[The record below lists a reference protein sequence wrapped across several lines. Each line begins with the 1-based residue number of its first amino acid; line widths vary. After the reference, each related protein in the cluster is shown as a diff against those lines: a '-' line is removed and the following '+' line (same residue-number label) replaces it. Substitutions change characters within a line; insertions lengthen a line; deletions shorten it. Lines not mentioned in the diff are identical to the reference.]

1 VRYAIDKAGFG
12 VNRRGPRDKAALH
25 RQSAFTLIEI
35 IVTIVVIGISATA
48 LLSVFSSMI
57 RGSADPL
64 IQQQAT
70 TIAEAYMEEIMLRAF
85 EDPQTAESGV
95 AETGETRPNY
105 DDVQDYNSLGTNQV
119 RDQNNNPVAAL
130 SAYGV
135 TVLVEGDALNT
146 ITVPAGAAMRV
157 DVTVT
162 HPAIADIL
170 LSGYRTRYP

>member
-1 VRYAIDKAGFG
+1 VR
-12 VNRRGPRDKAALH
+12 RDKAALR

-70 TIAEAYMEEIMLRAF
+70 SIAEAYMEEIMLRAF
-85 EDPQTAESGV
+85 EDPQVAESGV

-119 RDQNNNPVAAL
+119 RDQNNNPIAAL

-135 TVLVEGDALNT
+135 TVAVVGDDALNT
-146 ITVPAGAAMRV
+146 IPAGAAMRV

>member
-1 VRYAIDKAGFG
+1 MLTGGARFG
-12 VNRRGPRDKAALH
+12 ATRIGRTEKAAPR

-35 IVTIVVIGISATA
+35 IVTIVVVGISATA
-48 LLSVFSSMI
+48 LLSVFSNMI

-70 TIAEAYMEEIMLRAF
+70 SIAEAYMEEIMLRAF
-85 EDPQTAESGV
+85 EDPQVAEDGA

-105 DDVQDYNSLGTNQV
+105 DDVQDYNSLGTTEV

-130 SAYGV
+130 GAYGV
-135 TVLVEGDALNT
+135 TVLVEGDVLN
-146 ITVPAGAAMRV
+146 TVPAAAAMRV

-162 HPAIADIL
+162 HPAVADIL
-170 LSGYRTRYP
+170 LSGYRTRY

>member
-1 VRYAIDKAGFG
+1 MRS
-12 VNRRGPRDKAALH
+12 
-25 RQSAFTLIEI
+25 QSAFTLIEI
-35 IVTIVVIGISATA
+35 IVTIVAIGISATA

-57 RGSADPL
+57 RGSADPV

-85 EDPQTAESGV
+85 EDPQVAESGI
-95 AETGETRPNY
+95 AEAGETRPNY

-119 RDQNNNPVAAL
+119 RDQNNNPVTAL

-135 TVLVEGDALNT
+135 TVLVERDDALNT
-146 ITVPAGAAMRV
+146 VPEAAAMRV

>member
-1 VRYAIDKAGFG
+1 VCFPADNARFG
-12 VNRRGPRDKAALH
+12 VTPVFPREKAALR

-35 IVTIVVIGISATA
+35 IVTIIVIGISATA

-57 RGSADPL
+57 RGSADPV
-64 IQQQAT
+64 IQQQAA

-85 EDPQTAESGV
+85 EDPQVAESGA
-95 AETGETRPNY
+95 AEAGETRPNY

-135 TVLVEGDALNT
+135 TVVVVGDALN
-146 ITVPAGAAMRV
+146 TVPAGAAMRV

-170 LSGYRTRYP
+170 LSGYRARYP

>member
-1 VRYAIDKAGFG
+1 VCIPADNTRFG
-12 VNRRGPRDKAALH
+12 VTPIFTSEKVALR

-35 IVTIVVIGISATA
+35 IITIIVISISATA

-85 EDPQTAESGV
+85 EDPQVAESGA
-95 AETGETRPNY
+95 AEAGETRPNY

-130 SAYGV
+130 SAYEV
-135 TVLVEGDALNT
+135 TVVVAGDALNT
-146 ITVPAGAAMRV
+146 VPATAAMRV

-162 HPAIADIL
+162 HPAITDIL

>member
-1 VRYAIDKAGFG
+1 VRYPPDNAEFKAT
-12 VNRRGPRDKAALH
+12 RMARRDKTLM
-25 RQSAFTLIEI
+25 RGQSAFTLIEI
-35 IVTIVVIGISATA
+35 IITIIVISISATA

-85 EDPQTAESGV
+85 EDPQVAESGA
-95 AETGETRPNY
+95 AEAGETRPNY

-135 TVLVEGDALNT
+135 TVVVAGDTLN
-146 ITVPAGAAMRV
+146 TVPAGAAMRV

>member
-1 VRYAIDKAGFG
+1 MRYPPADNFGF
-12 VNRRGPRDKAALH
+12 RARKRS
-25 RQSAFTLIEI
+25 QSAFTLIEI
-35 IVTIVVIGISATA
+35 IVTIIVIGISATA
-48 LLSVFSSMI
+48 LLSVFGSMI
-57 RGSADPL
+57 RGSADPV

-85 EDPQTAESGV
+85 EDPQIAESGA
-95 AETGETRPNY
+95 AEAGETRPNY

-135 TVLVEGDALNT
+135 TVVVAGDALNT
-146 ITVPAGAAMRV
+146 VPAAAAMRV